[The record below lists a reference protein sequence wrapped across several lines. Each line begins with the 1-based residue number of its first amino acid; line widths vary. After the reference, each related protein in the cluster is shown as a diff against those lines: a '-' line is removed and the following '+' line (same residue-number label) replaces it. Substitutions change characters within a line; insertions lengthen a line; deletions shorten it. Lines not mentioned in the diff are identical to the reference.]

1 MVPRYAYALRYR
13 SEATGPMNRRMST
26 GRRILLVVVALI
38 GMLAWTL
45 GLITWTAFG
54 RASTTGGFADIA
66 IETIQSPAG
75 VAASSSAIAGQVDA
89 AAKAHGSVISPAGN
103 AAVSNAVAQVLAQP
117 ELGSRLGVGID
128 AARQALADRPD
139 GGITIDVGSLRQ
151 QIVDRLQGTNPQLV
165 AQIPPANDLTIT
177 VSADQ
182 VPSAVSSAATIL
194 AIMAW
199 TPVWLIL
206 ATIIFLG
213 IGFLITDDRSRT
225 ARHVGVAFIVLG
237 IIPIV
242 MRLIIPPLVG
252 SAGSGNTSDII
263 EVATTATIAN
273 WWIALAITL
282 VIGGALLAVGIVRRQ
297 LSRTQTGPVVLGR

>member
-1 MVPRYAYALRYR
+1 MVPQYAYALRHR
-13 SEATGPMNRRMST
+13 SEAAVPMNRRMST

-54 RASTTGGFADIA
+54 RASTTGGFADIT

-75 VAASSSAIAGQVDA
+75 VAASSSAIVAQADA
-89 AAKAHGSVISPAGN
+89 VAKAHGSVISAAGN
-103 AAVSNAVAQVLAQP
+103 AALSSAVAQVLAQP
-117 ELGSRLGVGID
+117 ELGSRLGAGID
-128 AARQALADRPD
+128 TARQALADRPD

-177 VSADQ
+177 VSSDQ

-252 SAGSGNTSDII
+252 SAGAGNTSDII
-263 EVATTATIAN
+263 QVATTATVAN
-273 WWIALAITL
+273 WWIALVITL
-282 VIGGALLAVGIVRRQ
+282 VIGGALLALGIVRRRP
-297 LSRTQTGPVVLGR
+297 SRTQAGPVVLGR